1 MYIQYIIFLWYGYE
15 LSIPVHTVPRLSG
28 IICFSCIMYALLMIT
43 GREGHT
49 VKSAVANDD
58 ASSPPV
64 ITNNAHRVL

>member
-1 MYIQYIIFLWYGYE
+1 
-15 LSIPVHTVPRLSG
+15 
-28 IICFSCIMYALLMIT
+28 MIT

-64 ITNNAHRVL
+64 ITNNAYRVLDRPRKETTHHFSRCLLLCDLHNDN